1 MKKTQ
6 VLGIIRHC
14 FTFIGGMLIIKG
26 SVDAEEWEAI
36 SGYAI
41 ALVGGIWSIVDKAEK
56 SNKE

>member
-1 MKKTQ
+1 MKQTQ

-14 FTFIGGMLIIKG
+14 LTFIGGMLIIKG

-41 ALVGGIWSIVDKAEK
+41 ALVGGIWSVVDKTEK
-56 SNKE
+56 TNKE